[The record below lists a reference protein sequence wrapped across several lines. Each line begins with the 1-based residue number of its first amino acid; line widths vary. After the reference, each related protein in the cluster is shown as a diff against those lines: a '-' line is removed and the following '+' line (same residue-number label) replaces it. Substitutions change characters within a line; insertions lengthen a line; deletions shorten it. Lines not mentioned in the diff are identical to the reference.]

1 MTIEIKD
8 SNLPSGTMIGRYEV
22 QSILGIGGFGI
33 TYKAKDT
40 KLNRIV
46 AIKEY
51 LPSEF
56 ASRANDSISVHANAT
71 RVDEYTYGLK
81 GFLEEAKTLAKFQH
95 PNIIGVMDHL
105 ELNNT
110 AYLIMTYEQGRTLSE
125 QIQKLG
131 GKIPELE
138 LKAITIAILNGLKH
152 IHEHDYYHRDIKP
165 GNIYIRQYGE
175 PVLID
180 FGAARQAMGVHS
192 RSLTSIVSAGYAP
205 NEQYGSNKAKQ
216 GSWSDLYAVGATMY
230 RSVSGV
236 TPIDAPTRQNALFD
250 QDPDPLIPAIE
261 IGKGNYTKDFLGLID
276 WMLSPAIKSR
286 PNNVEQVLSLLKNP
300 NVSND
305 SAINPT
311 TETITTKI
319 IPVTNN
325 QDDEATIIIPSSYK
339 QIENEE
345 PVIVQQEIQK
355 GSNKKNKIIYFII
368 FILLLGVTFFN
379 NKEIFKLLGIVT
391 EQKEPE
397 PTSVPIQYFE
407 DTAALEEKIRIQ
419 RSIINLFK
427 LANNNIKNNKLTMP
441 KDDNA
446 YEKYMKILVLSPGNI
461 KAENGINEIINKY
474 TSLAEQSLNNK
485 KYDKSQS

>member
-180 FGAARQAMGVHS
+180 FGAARQ
-192 RSLTSIVSAGYAP
+192 LWEFI
-205 NEQYGSNKAKQ
+205 Q
-216 GSWSDLYAVGATMY
+216 
-230 RSVSGV
+230 
-236 TPIDAPTRQNALFD
+236 
-250 QDPDPLIPAIE
+250 
-261 IGKGNYTKDFLGLID
+261 
-276 WMLSPAIKSR
+276 
-286 PNNVEQVLSLLKNP
+286 
-300 NVSND
+300 
-305 SAINPT
+305 
-311 TETITTKI
+311 
-319 IPVTNN
+319 
-325 QDDEATIIIPSSYK
+325 EA
-339 QIENEE
+339 
-345 PVIVQQEIQK
+345 
-355 GSNKKNKIIYFII
+355 
-368 FILLLGVTFFN
+368 
-379 NKEIFKLLGIVT
+379 
-391 EQKEPE
+391 
-397 PTSVPIQYFE
+397 
-407 DTAALEEKIRIQ
+407 
-419 RSIINLFK
+419 
-427 LANNNIKNNKLTMP
+427 
-441 KDDNA
+441 
-446 YEKYMKILVLSPGNI
+446 
-461 KAENGINEIINKY
+461 
-474 TSLAEQSLNNK
+474 
-485 KYDKSQS
+485 